1 MTISFFYKI
10 FLGQRKLY
18 ETFELQTTST
28 TFNDRNSNDLH
39 EDLQEGS
46 EISYLHTWAGRIVCA
61 LSNLED
67 YKECKV
73 YLEYVHFSH
82 VFDDSWS
89 YHCIL
94 VWVEQVVVSGDLSV
108 CHCLDVITGCEVHMW
123 CHQQDYLLAMS
134 KWLYLKSREC
144 VRFIS

>member
-1 MTISFFYKI
+1 MTISFFYNI
-10 FLGQRKLY
+10 FLGQRKLH

-28 TFNDRNSNDLH
+28 TFNDRNLNDLH

-46 EISYLHTWAGRIVCA
+46 EISHLHTWARRIVCA

-67 YKECKV
+67 YKACKV

-82 VFDDSWS
+82 VVDGSWS

-94 VWVEQVVVSGDLSV
+94 VWVEQVVVSQV
-108 CHCLDVITGCEVHMW
+108 M
-123 CHQQDYLLAMS
+123 YLYATAGM
-134 KWLYLKSREC
+134 
-144 VRFIS
+144 